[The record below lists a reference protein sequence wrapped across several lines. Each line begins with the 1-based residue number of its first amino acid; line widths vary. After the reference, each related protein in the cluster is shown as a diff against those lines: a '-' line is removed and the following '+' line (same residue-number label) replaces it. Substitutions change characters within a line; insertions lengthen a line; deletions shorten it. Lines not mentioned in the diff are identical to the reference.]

1 MPEANKS
8 PKGMGKSIM
17 SNVNVKTAKTRKPR
31 VVSNVSEIEVYYKRN
46 VPYSSLP
53 KLTSSKMAEAYFKK
67 FWGRKKMDLVERFM
81 VLYINRANRVMGWS
95 RISQGGLN
103 GTVADPKT
111 IFQIALKANAS
122 SIILAHNHPSG
133 NCVPSEADNRLTEKL
148 KKAGEFLDLPILD
161 HLILTSETY
170 YSFADENTL

>member
-1 MPEANKS
+1 MPEAKKS
-8 PKGMGKSIM
+8 PK
-17 SNVNVKTAKTRKPR
+17 V
-31 VVSNVSEIEVYYKRN
+31 
-46 VPYSSLP
+46 
-53 KLTSSKMAEAYFKK
+53 
-67 FWGRKKMDLVERFM
+67 
-81 VLYINRANRVMGWS
+81 
-95 RISQGGLN
+95 
-103 GTVADPKT
+103 

-122 SIILAHNHPSG
+122 SLILAHNHPSG